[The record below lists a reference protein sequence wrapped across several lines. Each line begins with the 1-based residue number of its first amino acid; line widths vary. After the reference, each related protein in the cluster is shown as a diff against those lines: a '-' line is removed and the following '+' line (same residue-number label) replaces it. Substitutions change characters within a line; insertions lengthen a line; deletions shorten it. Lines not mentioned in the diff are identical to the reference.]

1 VAAADREMTP
11 FDTVLFRGDADPHT
25 RALLSVAYVLDRA
38 PTREQFVATFDR
50 ASRMILRMR
59 QKVVAPPVPLFLP
72 SWIVDPDFDLGY
84 HLRFGRLPAPGGLRE
99 LMEAAQAEVVTPLEP
114 DRPLWEA
121 VLLEGF
127 RGSKA
132 AAIIRMSHAVTDGIG
147 AVKLFAAL
155 IDTERTPDKG
165 EMPPEPIPEDVT
177 PEELLERSLRRL
189 PASALHVATTRWRDV
204 AGTVLRAAGAPRSTA
219 AAVLDYFGSLRRVM
233 AAQGEPSPL
242 LAGRS
247 LARRCLGFE
256 MPLADFKR
264 AGKAIGATVNDLYL
278 AGLVTALRR
287 YHAAMGER
295 VASVPIAIP
304 VNLRSEDAPAEGN
317 YFGAILMAGPVGE
330 PDALERVRLIA
341 EAVRTGRAEP
351 AIGAIGVLAPVLARL
366 PEGLRRSIAEATP
379 KPDVQASNVPGPTV
393 PIYLAGARIEKSYAF
408 GPAPGSGAMFTM
420 QSLAGTCFVGANID
434 PAAFTDVPL
443 LGRCL
448 QQGFA
453 ETLKLGVGRPR
464 VGKPVVGRGLEAELQ
479 A

>member
-1 VAAADREMTP
+1 MAAADREMTP

-38 PTREQFVATFDR
+38 PTHETFVATFDR

-59 QKVVAPPVPLFLP
+59 QKVVAPPMPLFLP
-72 SWIVDPDFDLGY
+72 SWIVDADFDLEY
-84 HLRFGRLPAPGGLRE
+84 HLRFGRLPAPGGPRE
-99 LMEAAQAEVVTPLEP
+99 LLEAVQAEVVKPL
-114 DRPLWEA
+114 DAARPLWEA

-127 RGSKA
+127 RGGKA
-132 AAIIRMSHAVTDGIG
+132 AAIIKMSHAITDGVG

-155 IDTERTPDKG
+155 IDTERTPGNGDL
-165 EMPPEPIPEDVT
+165 PPEPIPEDVT

-189 PASALHVATTRWRDV
+189 PASALHVAKTRWRDV

-247 LARRCLGFE
+247 LARRCLAFE
-256 MPLADFKR
+256 MPLAHVKQAGR
-264 AGKAIGATVNDLYL
+264 AVGATVNDIYL
-278 AGLVTALRR
+278 AGLAAALRR
-287 YHAAMGER
+287 YHEALGEA
-295 VASVPIAIP
+295 VESVPIAIP
-304 VNLRSEDAPAEGN
+304 VNLRREDAPAEGN
-317 YFGAILMAGPVGE
+317 YFGVILLAAPVAE
-330 PDALERVRLIA
+330 PDPVERIRLIG
-341 EAVRTGRAEP
+341 EAVRSGRVEPATG
-351 AIGAIGVLAPVLARL
+351 AIGALAPVLARL
-366 PEGLRRSIAEATP
+366 PEDLRRSLAEATP
-379 KPDVQASNVPGPTV
+379 KPDVQASNVPGPAV
-393 PIYLAGARIEKSYAF
+393 PIYLAGARVEKSYAF

-420 QSLAGTCFVGANID
+420 QSLAGTCFVGANVD
-434 PAAFTDVPL
+434 TAAFTDPEL

-464 VGKPVVGRGLEAELQ
+464 VSKPVVGRGLEEEAQ

>member
-1 VAAADREMTP
+1 MAAANREMTP

-25 RALLSVAYVLDRA
+25 RALLAVAYVFDRPPA
-38 PTREQFVATFDR
+38 REAFVEYFER
-50 ASRMILRMR
+50 ASRLIPRLR
-59 QKVVAPPVPLFLP
+59 QKVVAPPVPVFLP

-127 RGSKA
+127 RGGKA

-165 EMPPEPIPEDVT
+165 DLPPEPIPEDVT

-189 PASALHVATTRWRDV
+189 PASALHLATTRWRDV
-204 AGTVLRAAGAPRSTA
+204 AGTLLRAAGAPRSTA

-242 LAGRS
+242 LARRS
-247 LARRCLGFE
+247 LARRCLAFE
-256 MPLADFKR
+256 MPLAHVKQ
-264 AGKAIGATVNDLYL
+264 AGKAVGATVNDVYL
-278 AGLVTALRR
+278 GGLVTALRC
-287 YHAAMGER
+287 YHEALGEP
-295 VASVPIAIP
+295 VGSVPIAIP
-304 VNLRSEDAPAEGN
+304 VNLRREDAPAEGN
-317 YFGAILMAGPVGE
+317 YFGAILMAAPVSE
-330 PDALERVRLIA
+330 PDPVKRIRLVG
-341 EAVRTGRAEP
+341 EAVRSGRAEP
-351 AIGAIGVLAPVLARL
+351 AIGAMGSLAPFLARV
-366 PEGLRRSIAEATP
+366 PEALRRSLAEAIP
-379 KPDVQASNVPGPTV
+379 KPDVQASNVPGPAE

-408 GPAPGSGAMFTM
+408 GPAPGSGAMFTL

-434 PAAFTDVPL
+434 TAAFTDPEL

-448 QQGFA
+448 HQGFA
-453 ETLKLGVGRPR
+453 ETLRLGVGRPR
-464 VGKPVVGRGLEAELQ
+464 VGKPVVGRGFEAE

>member
-1 VAAADREMTP
+1 MTS
-11 FDTVLFRGDADPHT
+11 FDTVLFRGDADPNT
-25 RALLSVAYVLDRA
+25 RALLSVAYVLDRP
-38 PTREQFVATFDR
+38 PTRAQFVASFER

-59 QKVVAPPVPLFLP
+59 QKVVAPPLPLFLP

-84 HLRFGRLPAPGGLRE
+84 HLRFGRLPAPGGPRE
-99 LMEAAQAEVVTPLEP
+99 LMEAAQAEVVSPLDA

-127 RGSKA
+127 RGGKA
-132 AAIIRMSHAVTDGIG
+132 AAIIKMSHAVTDGLG

-155 IDTERTPDKG
+155 IDTERSPAQVG
-165 EMPPEPIPEDVT
+165 LPPEPIPEDVT

-204 AGTVLRAAGAPRSTA
+204 TGTVLRAVGEPRSTA
-219 AAVLDYFGSLRRVM
+219 TVALHYLGSLRRVM
-233 AAQGEPSPL
+233 AAQGAPSPL

-256 MPLADFKR
+256 MPLTDLKR
-264 AGKAIGATVNDLYL
+264 AGKAVGATVNDLYL
-278 AGLVTALRR
+278 AGLVAALRR
-287 YHAAMGER
+287 YHEAMGEW
-295 VASVPIAIP
+295 VDTVPIAIP
-304 VNLRSEDAPAEGN
+304 VNLRSEEAPATGN

-330 PDALERVRLIA
+330 PDARERLRLIG
-341 EAVRTGRAEP
+341 EAVRAGRAEP
-351 AIGAIGVLAPVLARL
+351 AIGVMSALAPVLARL
-366 PEGLRRSIAEATP
+366 PEGLRRSLAESTP
-379 KPDVQASNVPGPTV
+379 RPDVQASNVPGPAV

-408 GPAPGSGAMFTM
+408 GPAPGTGAMFTL
-420 QSLAGTCFVGANID
+420 QSLAGTCFVGANVD
-434 PAAFTDVPL
+434 PAAFTDPEL

-453 ETLKLGVGRPR
+453 ETLALGVTRPR
-464 VGKPVVGRGLEAELQ
+464 VSKPVVGRGFGAGPP